1 MYKLTYLLTY
11 KVHRNAGTSYVS
23 NYFYYRRIRLERL
36 LYNAERVL
44 SAIAKFLVH
53 PVYYRV
59 PSDAENISVRQFV
72 DLVAL

>member
-1 MYKLTYLLTY
+1 
-11 KVHRNAGTSYVS
+11 VS